1 VRNEGAAGESARS
14 ATAGKPSCG
23 YSRRRVTTVTA
34 SRVGGS
40 RGGRPRSWARFASAQ
55 SLAHRSVAGPK
66 ADGSPPTR
74 RTWAFLLLWGGV
86 WALLAARGGGY
97 SWHYFA
103 QGADLLIHV
112 GTPGAGLQLYA
123 AHPDLQIGPLALL
136 AAVPLQA
143 AGPVGGRVLA
153 QVILTLLGPLL
164 LVVLCRARPSA
175 AGQLVTARQLLVTGL
190 LVLPVWAQLATHF
203 THLDDAL
210 ALAFTVGAV
219 AAVIHRRGVTAAL
232 LLAAAVD
239 AKPWA
244 LGFTVLLLALPAG
257 QRRRAALVTGAGV
270 AIAWLP
276 FLLADPRTLAAGG
289 FTIDNADDSALRALG
304 VHTGGTPAWD
314 RPAQLLLGVAVALLC
329 LRRGRWAAV
338 PLAVV
343 ATRLLL
349 DPQTYGYYSSGLLVT
364 QPSSTWPELG
374 AGGRSGLSPPPPGL
388 SSTRSAPLSCPPPNW
403 ATSAPCT
410 ARAYWPSYASCP
422 QTRRAV
428 VGLPGGR
435 LARTYPDLAAPLP
448 ARPSRSGSGS
458 GSVRAPRT
466 ERRRRSATD
475 RRGRPYDASA
485 PHSGAVRRS
494 PFSGRRQREAADER
508 AAELTGPGPA
518 RDARVARLCGGRRAS
533 VL

>member
-1 VRNEGAAGESARS
+1 MRNEGAAGESARS

-219 AAVIHRRGVTAAL
+219 AAVVHRRGVTAAL

-349 DPQTYGYYSSGLLVT
+349 DPQTYGYYSSGLLVSAAILDLAGARRRWPLWTLAAAAWSVVDTVGAAVLPAT
-364 QPSSTWPELG
+364 QLG
-374 AGGRSGLSPPPPGL
+374 HIRAVYCAGVLAVLCLVPADPARRRGPARRTPGPDL
-388 SSTRSAPLSCPPPNW
+388 PGP
-403 ATSAPCT
+403 
-410 ARAYWPSYASCP
+410 
-422 QTRRAV
+422 RRAAPGPSV
-428 VGLPGGR
+428 PVGVGIGVGEGT
-435 LARTYPDLAAPLP
+435 A
-448 ARPSRSGSGS
+448 
-458 GSVRAPRT
+458 
-466 ERRRRSATD
+466 
-475 RRGRPYDASA
+475 
-485 PHSGAVRRS
+485 H
-494 PFSGRRQREAADER
+494 REAATVGHR
-508 AAELTGPGPA
+508 PAGATLRCVGTSQRRCPAQPVLGPTATGS
-518 RDARVARLCGGRRAS
+518 GR
-533 VL
+533 